1 MKIRIFALAKE
12 LGIDS
17 KELIDYCNQAGVPA
31 KNSALASISPEQRD
45 IVVNFIREGAS
56 GDAKPEEASVDAPLE
71 PVRAEVVDRGS
82 KVRKIES
89 SRSQSGRSRSD
100 QGGVGT
106 ATVEDDGDLEETVSS
121 DDSSVDESEVGDRE
135 PSVVETVAETPEATD
150 EVTEATAETKAEDE
164 VAQVVEQEPV
174 AEVSDSAEQAAA
186 EVESAVEEDATSEA
200 AEGAAT
206 EVESPAGQAEPVA
219 DASEQTEAASTE
231 EEDGDK
237 GKSVE
242 VAAEEKTDDK
252 PEAKPTPHKMEDYIA
267 PSGAS
272 SRPVRDMEMKPRG
285 SISESRAKKKKEKKP
300 NRPSVPFVAA
310 PPPEVS
316 TPQPKRSEKTEGP
329 AQKPVMKLP
338 GNLKA
343 GDAPLRDQLQR
354 HMEERE
360 RGERTDRP
368 QKGRVD
374 LKRQR
379 GREQQEEETG
389 RNKSRRK
396 GRNRNEREED
406 VARRQFSNRRR
417 KKRSGPITFRTEAEV
432 ELPITVRSL
441 SEAMGRPGKD
451 LISILFRNGT
461 MATIN
466 DFLDEE
472 QAMELALE
480 FSVDLTIKRGRDI
493 EEELNAML
501 ENDEEDTNL
510 TERPPV
516 VTILGHVDHGKTS
529 LLDTIR
535 SANVAAGESGGI
547 TQHIASYQIDYEGK
561 PITFVDTPGHAAFG
575 DMRAR
580 GANVTDIIVL
590 VIAADDGVMPQTVEC
605 ISHAKASGVPI
616 IVAMNKIDLPDT
628 NEQKVL
634 QDLTAHEILPVE
646 WGGEVE
652 VVRTSAATGQ
662 GIDTLL
668 ETILLTAEI
677 EELKANADRPAVGV
691 CLEAFRDEG
700 RGVIAWLIIQKGTL
714 SIGDVVLCGEA
725 FGKVRAMYDDLG
737 REIETA
743 GPSQPVKITGLDVVP
758 GAGDHFFGM
767 TDLEEA
773 RTTAEERRHSGR
785 TEDLAATSGKPK
797 TLEELLSG
805 DSGVKDLPLIL
816 KADTPGSLEALKG
829 EIDKFEHPEVRTEL
843 IHDGVGGVNESDVS
857 LAAAAGAIIIAF
869 HVVPE
874 DRAAQNA
881 ERQGVEIRRYEI
893 IYEVTDHIKQAL
905 EGLLEPERV
914 QETTGRAIV
923 LQTFKVSRYGMIAGC
938 RILNGTI
945 DRNSRVHVIRD
956 QKILGDYDLASLK
969 REKDDAKEVREGM
982 ECGIRLNGFND
993 VKEGDLFEAFKVREV
1008 KRTLEHSAS

>member
-45 IVVNFIREGAS
+45 IVVSFIKDGS
-56 GDAKPEEASVDAPLE
+56 TGGAKPAESVADAPLE
-71 PVRAEVVDRGS
+71 PMRAEVVDRGS

-89 SRSQSGRSRSD
+89 SRSQAGRSHSD
-100 QGGVGT
+100 RNSDAGV
-106 ATVEDDGDLEETVSS
+106 AVADEENEVEETSVS
-121 DDSSVDESEVGDRE
+121 DESTVDDQESIVAE
-135 PSVVETVAETPEATD
+135 VVEPVAETSDTTPEEVKVKVEDAAVQDAEQEAVTETD
-150 EVTEATAETKAEDE
+150 EPAEEAESVIEVEAPPEVAEEATAEETSSVVSSEETVESTTPEQPAE
-164 VAQVVEQEPV
+164 
-174 AEVSDSAEQAAA
+174 AAA
-186 EVESAVEEDATSEA
+186 EAKPEA
-200 AEGAAT
+200 A
-206 EVESPAGQAEPVA
+206 AEP
-219 DASEQTEAASTE
+219 
-231 EEDGDK
+231 
-237 GKSVE
+237 
-242 VAAEEKTDDK
+242 K
-252 PEAKPTPHKMEDYIA
+252 PEAKPTPHKKEDYIA

-272 SRPVRDMEMKPRG
+272 ARPVRDMEMKPRG
-285 SISESRAKKKKEKKP
+285 SINESRSKKAKRDKKP

-310 PPPEVS
+310 PPPEVN

-389 RNKSRRK
+389 RNKARRK
-396 GRNRNEREED
+396 GRSRNEREED

-417 KKRSGPITFRTEAEV
+417 KKRSGPIEFRTEAEV

-441 SEAMGRPGKD
+441 SEAMGRSGKD

-466 DFLDEE
+466 DFLEEE
-472 QAMELALE
+472 QAMELAME
-480 FSVDLTIKRGRDI
+480 FGVDLTIKRGRDI
-493 EEELNAML
+493 EEELAAIL
-501 ENDEEDTNL
+501 EGDDDGANL

-547 TQHIASYQIDYEGK
+547 TQHIASYQINYEGK

-605 ISHAKASGVPI
+605 ISHAKAAGVPI

-662 GIDTLL
+662 GVDTLL

-737 REIETA
+737 HEIESA
-743 GPSQPVKITGLDVVP
+743 GPSQPVKITGLDIVP

-773 RTTAEERRHSGR
+773 RATAEERRHSGR
-785 TEDLAATSGKPK
+785 TEDLAASSGKPK

-829 EIDKFEHPEVRTEL
+829 EIDKFDHPEVRTIL

-1008 KRTLEHSAS
+1008 KRTLETSAS

>member
-1 MKIRIFALAKE
+1 MGETLLKIRIFALAKE

-45 IVVNFIREGAS
+45 IVVNFIKEGSS
-56 GDAKPEEASVDAPLE
+56 GAVATEESSAEAPME
-71 PVRAEVVDRGS
+71 PMRAEFVERGS
-82 KVRKIES
+82 KVRKIEAT
-89 SRSQSGRSRSD
+89 RSQSGRSHSD
-100 QGGVGT
+100 QSGGTGT
-106 ATVEDDGDLEETVSS
+106 ATVEDDQEIDETVPT
-121 DDSSVDESEVGDRE
+121 DTDAEAARADEDESVVDDD
-135 PSVVETVAETPEATD
+135 VETVEATD
-150 EVTEATAETKAEDE
+150 VSPDDVETEEGVAESSPAEAVAVESTTAESVQEAQEASAETE
-164 VAQVVEQEPV
+164 TAEAEAAETTSEEPV
-174 AEVSDSAEQAAA
+174 AEEEPVAAESAVAATDEKSETAAEQAD
-186 EVESAVEEDATSEA
+186 VKEDQTKD
-200 AEGAAT
+200 
-206 EVESPAGQAEPVA
+206 EPP
-219 DASEQTEAASTE
+219 
-231 EEDGDK
+231 EDKD
-237 GKSVE
+237 
-242 VAAEEKTDDK
+242 VAAEEQTPAESK
-252 PEAKPTPHKMEDYIA
+252 PTPTPHKKEDYIA

-272 SRPVRDMEMKPRG
+272 TRPVRDMEMKPRG
-285 SISESRAKKKKEKKP
+285 SISESRKKAKKDKKP

-338 GNLKA
+338 GNLRS

-360 RGERTDRP
+360 RGDRNERP
-368 QKGRVD
+368 SKGRVD

-379 GREQQEEETG
+379 GREQQQEEDTS

-406 VARRQFSNRRR
+406 VARNRFTNRRR
-417 KKRSGPITFRTEAEV
+417 KKRSGPVTFRTEAEV
-432 ELPITVRSL
+432 DLPITVRSL

-451 LISILFRNGT
+451 LLSILFRNGT

-466 DFLDEE
+466 DFLEEE

-480 FSVDLTIKRGRDI
+480 FGVDLTIKRGRDI
-493 EEELNAML
+493 EEELNVLL
-501 ENDEEDTNL
+501 ENDNEDEENL

-547 TQHIASYQIDYEGK
+547 TQHIASYQIKYEDK

-605 ISHAKASGVPI
+605 ISHAKAAGVPI

-634 QDLTAHEILPVE
+634 QDLTQHEILPVE

-677 EELKANADRPAVGV
+677 EELKTNADRPAVGV

-714 SIGDVVLCGEA
+714 
-725 FGKVRAMYDDLG
+725 
-737 REIETA
+737 
-743 GPSQPVKITGLDVVP
+743 
-758 GAGDHFFGM
+758 
-767 TDLEEA
+767 
-773 RTTAEERRHSGR
+773 
-785 TEDLAATSGKPK
+785 
-797 TLEELLSG
+797 
-805 DSGVKDLPLIL
+805 
-816 KADTPGSLEALKG
+816 
-829 EIDKFEHPEVRTEL
+829 
-843 IHDGVGGVNESDVS
+843 
-857 LAAAAGAIIIAF
+857 
-869 HVVPE
+869 
-874 DRAAQNA
+874 
-881 ERQGVEIRRYEI
+881 
-893 IYEVTDHIKQAL
+893 
-905 EGLLEPERV
+905 
-914 QETTGRAIV
+914 
-923 LQTFKVSRYGMIAGC
+923 
-938 RILNGTI
+938 
-945 DRNSRVHVIRD
+945 
-956 QKILGDYDLASLK
+956 
-969 REKDDAKEVREGM
+969 
-982 ECGIRLNGFND
+982 
-993 VKEGDLFEAFKVREV
+993 
-1008 KRTLEHSAS
+1008 